1 MRGLLGKKIGM
12 TQIFDSEGHSV
23 PVTVF
28 KAGPCFVTQVKTS
41 QIDGYFSIQAGFED
55 VNEKHVNNPQFG
67 HFKKANISP
76 KKYLAE
82 FKPVKSFEYKKG
94 QMFSV
99 SIFYQPQTQL

>member
-1 MRGLLGKKIGM
+1 MQTKNMLI
-12 TQIFDSEGHSV
+12 IHS
-23 PVTVF
+23 
-28 KAGPCFVTQVKTS
+28 S
-41 QIDGYFSIQAGFED
+41 
-55 VNEKHVNNPQFG
+55 G

-99 SIFYQPQTQL
+99 SIFKKGDLVDIQRHNKR

>member
-1 MRGLLGKKIGM
+1 M
-12 TQIFDSEGHSV
+12 TQKGIQSLLQSLKRV
-23 PVTVF
+23 
-28 KAGPCFVTQVKTS
+28 PCFVTQVKTS

-82 FKPVKSFEYKKG
+82 FKPVKNFEYKKG

-99 SIFYQPQTQL
+99 SIFKKVSSLISEA